1 MRISLGTVP
10 LTLMRYL
17 RCMNGFKR
25 AGLLEPAASPG
36 SSALRAG
43 GWEASVSADG
53 ALGPLLFEKAKVRE

>member
-1 MRISLGTVP
+1 
-10 LTLMRYL
+10 MRYL